1 MTEVYR
7 KRGRV
12 VRYEHGHVIRSI
24 ESGEAVD
31 DGRLFRAYPSPSPAF
46 GTLSPL
52 PRGEGDEVVAE
63 IESLVQTPLAIER
76 LIVSEGVAE
85 HECGDI
91 RWTEETK
98 RVHVAIAHRELRV
111 IVDLADFDLA
121 DVRHAIDAL
130 SRVTAERPA
139 PSRARL
145 APNVAA
151 ALLPSLVG
159 TKVVELWQSSAEH
172 DGKGLPVIEQR
183 LTSAPWPN
191 WFRPSYRARPVRMPL
206 HLRAVA
212 SSDDID
218 VNAPEAVALL
228 APVAGNVMHLLCVDG
243 DDVFPATIAVERV
256 LALRATNRWY
266 PYGGGSFGAE
276 MLV

>member
-1 MTEVYR
+1 VTGIYR

-12 VRYEHGHVIRSI
+12 VRYEHGHVIRSV

-31 DGRLFRAYPSPSPAF
+31 DGQLFRAYPVSAPP
-46 GTLSPL
+46 LSEFQSECA
-52 PRGEGDEVVAE
+52 GVVAQ
-63 IESLVQTPLAIER
+63 IESLIEAPLAIER
-76 LIVSEGVAE
+76 LIVSHGIAE

-91 RWTEETK
+91 RWSEETK
-98 RVHVAIAHRELRV
+98 RIHVAIAHRSLRV
-111 IVDLADFDLA
+111 LIDLADFDLG
-121 DVRHAIDAL
+121 DVRRAVDVL
-130 SRVTAERPA
+130 SRVTAERAA
-139 PSRARL
+139 PQRVRL

-159 TKVVELWQSSAEH
+159 TDVVELWQSSAEH

-191 WFRPSYRARPVRMPL
+191 WFRPSYRTRPLRMPL

-212 SSDDID
+212 ASDNI
-218 VNAPEAVALL
+218 NYSAPEAVALL
-228 APVAGNVMHLLCVDG
+228 APVAGNVMHVLCVDG
-243 DDVFPATIAVERV
+243 EDVFPATIVVERV
-256 LALRATNRWY
+256 LAARATNQWY